1 MNRTTSPLLALFILW
16 LAAIPALAQETM
28 EAPVDSILNWRVI
41 GPDLYTAGQPGPEH
55 MAALKAQGIDTIVS
69 LATPSDANVQ
79 EANQAAALGMSF
91 VSIPFGDDGP
101 TPDDVEW
108 FNGVMQAQEGKTVL
122 VHCNTNSRA
131 STFTFLYRV
140 LVEGI
145 DPEVAMADVKT
156 VFDPA
161 QSATWSNLI
170 DQVLSDTTEAAEAAV
185 VIQPGAPG
193 QEGTVIEDA
202 DVLSLGLGT
211 HTEADVA
218 FMQGMIHHHA
228 QAIEMVELMDGR
240 TNARDLI
247 MLGKRIDISQQSEIK
262 LMVNWLKERDEDV
275 PTMHPTGD
283 GDHGHGEHAGH
294 QMDQP
299 MMPGMLSAN
308 QMQQLRDSEGTEF
321 YRLWLTFMIQ
331 HHEGALTMVDEL
343 FSNPGA
349 GQNQDIFHFASEVDI
364 DQRIEILR
372 MHQMLASV
380 SSN

>member
-1 MNRTTSPLLALFILW
+1 MNRTISSFVVLLVLW
-16 LAAIPALAQETM
+16 LAAVPVLAQESM

-41 GPDLYTAGQPGPEH
+41 SSDLYTAGQPGPQH

-69 LATPSDANVQ
+69 LATPSEANVW
-79 EANQAAALGMSF
+79 EANHAEALGMSF
-91 VSIPFGDDGP
+91 ASIPFGEDGP

-122 VHCNTNSRA
+122 VHCNSNRRA
-131 STFTFLYRV
+131 SAFTFLYRV
-140 LVEGI
+140 LVEGV
-145 DPEVAMADVKT
+145 DPDVAMADVKT

-161 QSATWSNLI
+161 QSATWSGLI
-170 DQVLSDTTEAAEAAV
+170 DQMLSDTTESAV
-185 VIQPGAPG
+185 IIQPGAPG
-193 QEGTVIEDA
+193 QEGTIIEDTNQ
-202 DVLSLGLGT
+202 LSLGLGT

-228 QAIEMVELMDGR
+228 QAIEMVSLMEGR
-240 TNARDLI
+240 TNARDLT

-262 LMVNWLKERDEDV
+262 LMVNWLKERDEAV
-275 PTMHPTGD
+275 PMMHATGEEGHAH
-283 GDHGHGEHAGH
+283 GDHAGH

-299 MMPGMLSAN
+299 MMPGMLSAE
-308 QMQQLRDSEGTEF
+308 QMQQLHDSEGTDF
-321 YRLWLTFMIQ
+321 YRLWLLFMIQ

-343 FSNPGA
+343 FSSPGA

-372 MHQMLASV
+372 MQQMLATV

>member
-1 MNRTTSPLLALFILW
+1 MNRTISSFVALLVLW
-16 LAAIPALAQETM
+16 LAAVPVFAQESS

-41 GPDLYTAGQPGPEH
+41 SSDLYTAGQPGPQH

-69 LATPSDANVQ
+69 LATPSEANVR
-79 EANQAAALGMSF
+79 EANLAASLGMSF

-108 FNGVMQAQEGKTVL
+108 FKDVMQAQEGKTVL
-122 VHCNTNSRA
+122 VHCNTNRRA
-131 STFTFLYRV
+131 GVFTFLYRV
-140 LVEGI
+140 LVEGV
-145 DPEVAMADVKT
+145 DPEEAMADVKT

-161 QSATWSNLI
+161 QSATWSGLI
-170 DQVLSDTTEAAEAAV
+170 EQMLSDTTEAAV

-193 QEGTVIEDA
+193 QEGTIIEDA
-202 DVLSLGLGT
+202 DALSLGLGS
-211 HTEADVA
+211 HTPADVA

-228 QAIEMVELMDGR
+228 QAIEMVALMDGR

-262 LMVNWLKERDEDV
+262 LMVNWLKERNEEV
-275 PTMHPTGD
+275 PMMQTMD
-283 GDHGHGEHAGH
+283 GSDGNHAGH
-294 QMDQP
+294 SGHDMSQP
-299 MMPGMLSAN
+299 MMPGMLSAE
-308 QMQQLRDSEGTEF
+308 QMQQLRDSEGTAF
-321 YRLWLTFMIQ
+321 YRFWLGFMIQ

-372 MHQMLASV
+372 MQQMLATV

>member
-1 MNRTTSPLLALFILW
+1 MNRTISSFVALLVLW
-16 LAAIPALAQETM
+16 LAAVPVFAQESS

-41 GPDLYTAGQPGPEH
+41 SSDLYTAGQPGPQH

-69 LATPSDANVQ
+69 LATPSEANVR
-79 EANQAAALGMSF
+79 EANLAASLGMSF

-108 FNGVMQAQEGKTVL
+108 FNDVMQAQEGKTVL
-122 VHCNTNSRA
+122 VHCNTNRRA
-131 STFTFLYRV
+131 GVFTFLYRV
-140 LVEGI
+140 LVEGV
-145 DPEVAMADVKT
+145 DPEEAMADVKT

-161 QSATWSNLI
+161 QSATWSGLI
-170 DQVLSDTTEAAEAAV
+170 EQMLSDTTEAAV

-193 QEGTVIEDA
+193 QEGTIIEDA
-202 DVLSLGLGT
+202 DALSLGLGS
-211 HTEADVA
+211 HTPADVA

-228 QAIEMVELMDGR
+228 QAIEMVALMDGR

-247 MLGKRIDISQQSEIK
+247 MLGKRIDISQQFEIK
-262 LMVNWLKERDEDV
+262 LMVNWLKERNEKV
-275 PTMHPTGD
+275 PMMQTMD
-283 GDHGHGEHAGH
+283 GSDGNHAGH
-294 QMDQP
+294 SGHDMSQP
-299 MMPGMLSAN
+299 MMPGMLSAE
-308 QMQQLRDSEGTEF
+308 QMQQLRDSEGTAF
-321 YRLWLTFMIQ
+321 YRFWLGFMIQ

-372 MHQMLASV
+372 MQQMLATV

>member
-1 MNRTTSPLLALFILW
+1 MNRTISSFVALLVLW
-16 LAAIPALAQETM
+16 LAAVPVFAQESS

-41 GPDLYTAGQPGPEH
+41 SSDLYTAGQPGPQH

-69 LATPSDANVQ
+69 LATPSEANVR
-79 EANQAAALGMSF
+79 EANLAASLGMSF

-108 FNGVMQAQEGKTVL
+108 FKDVMQAQEGKTVL
-122 VHCNTNSRA
+122 VHCNTNRRA
-131 STFTFLYRV
+131 GVFTFLYRV
-140 LVEGI
+140 LVEGV
-145 DPEVAMADVKT
+145 DPEEAMADVKT
-156 VFDPA
+156 VFDPV
-161 QSATWSNLI
+161 QSATWSGLI
-170 DQVLSDTTEAAEAAV
+170 EQMLSDTTEAAV

-193 QEGTVIEDA
+193 QEGTIIEDA
-202 DVLSLGLGT
+202 DALSLGLGS
-211 HTEADVA
+211 HTPADVA

-228 QAIEMVELMDGR
+228 QAIEMVALMDGR

-262 LMVNWLKERDEDV
+262 LMVNWLKERNEEV
-275 PTMHPTGD
+275 PMMQTMD
-283 GDHGHGEHAGH
+283 GSDGNHAGH
-294 QMDQP
+294 SGHDMSQP
-299 MMPGMLSAN
+299 MMPGMLSAE
-308 QMQQLRDSEGTEF
+308 QMQQLRDSEGTAF
-321 YRLWLTFMIQ
+321 YRFWLGFMIQ

-372 MHQMLASV
+372 MQQMLATV

>member
-1 MNRTTSPLLALFILW
+1 MNRTISSFVALLVLW
-16 LAAIPALAQETM
+16 LAAVPVFAQESS

-41 GPDLYTAGQPGPEH
+41 SSDLYTAGQPGPQH

-69 LATPSDANVQ
+69 LATPSEANVR
-79 EANQAAALGMSF
+79 EANLAASLGMSF

-108 FNGVMQAQEGKTVL
+108 FNDVMQAQEGKTVL
-122 VHCNTNSRA
+122 VHCNTNRRA
-131 STFTFLYRV
+131 GVFTFLYRV
-140 LVEGI
+140 LVEGV
-145 DPEVAMADVKT
+145 DPEEAMADVKT

-161 QSATWSNLI
+161 QSATWSGLI
-170 DQVLSDTTEAAEAAV
+170 EQMLSDTTEAAV

-193 QEGTVIEDA
+193 QEGTIIEDA
-202 DVLSLGLGT
+202 DALSLGLGS
-211 HTEADVA
+211 HTPADVA

-228 QAIEMVELMDGR
+228 QAIEMVALMDGR

-262 LMVNWLKERDEDV
+262 LMVNWLKERNEKV
-275 PTMHPTGD
+275 PMMQTMD
-283 GDHGHGEHAGH
+283 GSDGNHAGH
-294 QMDQP
+294 SGHDMSQP
-299 MMPGMLSAN
+299 MMPGMLSAE
-308 QMQQLRDSEGTEF
+308 QMQQLRDSEGTAF
-321 YRLWLTFMIQ
+321 YRFWLGFMIQ

-372 MHQMLASV
+372 MQQMLATV

>member
-1 MNRTTSPLLALFILW
+1 MNRTISSFVALLVLW
-16 LAAIPALAQETM
+16 LAAVPVFAQESS
-28 EAPVDSILNWRVI
+28 EAPVDSILNWRVLSS
-41 GPDLYTAGQPGPEH
+41 DLYTAGQPGPQH

-69 LATPSDANVQ
+69 LATPSEANVR
-79 EANQAAALGMSF
+79 EANLAASLGMSF

-108 FNGVMQAQEGKTVL
+108 FNDVMQAQEGKTVL
-122 VHCNTNSRA
+122 VHCNANRRA
-131 STFTFLYRV
+131 GVFTFLYRV
-140 LVEGI
+140 LVEGV
-145 DPEVAMADVKT
+145 DPEEAMADVKT

-161 QSATWSNLI
+161 QSATWSGLI
-170 DQVLSDTTEAAEAAV
+170 EQMLSDTTEAAV

-193 QEGTVIEDA
+193 QEGTIIEDA
-202 DVLSLGLGT
+202 DALSLGLGS
-211 HTEADVA
+211 HTPADVA

-228 QAIEMVELMDGR
+228 QAIEMVALMDGR

-262 LMVNWLKERDEDV
+262 LMVNWLKERNEEV
-275 PTMHPTGD
+275 PMIQTMD
-283 GDHGHGEHAGH
+283 GSDGNHAGH
-294 QMDQP
+294 SGHDMSQP
-299 MMPGMLSAN
+299 MMPGMLSAE
-308 QMQQLRDSEGTEF
+308 QMQQLRDSEGTAF
-321 YRLWLTFMIQ
+321 YRFWLGFMIQ

-372 MHQMLASV
+372 MQQMLATV

>member
-1 MNRTTSPLLALFILW
+1 MNRTISSFVALLVLW
-16 LAAIPALAQETM
+16 LDAVPVFAQEST

-41 GPDLYTAGQPGPEH
+41 SSDLYTAGQPGPQH

-69 LATPSDANVQ
+69 LATPSEANVR
-79 EANQAAALGMSF
+79 EANQAASLGMSF

-108 FNGVMQAQEGKTVL
+108 FNDVMQAQEGKTVL
-122 VHCNTNSRA
+122 VHCNTNRRA
-131 STFTFLYRV
+131 GVFTFLYRV
-140 LVEGI
+140 LVEGV
-145 DPEVAMADVKT
+145 DPEEAMADVKT

-161 QSATWSNLI
+161 QSATWSGLI
-170 DQVLSDTTEAAEAAV
+170 EQMLSDTTEAAV

-193 QEGTVIEDA
+193 QEGTIIEDA
-202 DVLSLGLGT
+202 DALSLGLGS
-211 HTEADVA
+211 HTPADVA

-275 PTMHPTGD
+275 PMMHAMGGSD
-283 GDHGHGEHAGH
+283 GEHAGH
-294 QMDQP
+294 AGHDMAQP
-299 MMPGMLSAN
+299 MMPGMLSAE
-308 QMQQLRDSEGTEF
+308 QMQQLRDSEGTKF

-372 MHQMLASV
+372 MQQMLATV

>member
-1 MNRTTSPLLALFILW
+1 MNRTISSFVALLVLW
-16 LAAIPALAQETM
+16 LAAVPVFAQESS
-28 EAPVDSILNWRVI
+28 EAPVDSILNWRVLSS
-41 GPDLYTAGQPGPEH
+41 DLYTAGQPGPQH

-69 LATPSDANVQ
+69 LATPSEANVR
-79 EANQAAALGMSF
+79 EANLAASLGMSF

-108 FNGVMQAQEGKTVL
+108 FNDVMQAQEGKTVL
-122 VHCNTNSRA
+122 VHCNANRRA
-131 STFTFLYRV
+131 GVFTFLYRV
-140 LVEGI
+140 LVEGV
-145 DPEVAMADVKT
+145 DPEEAMADVKT

-161 QSATWSNLI
+161 QSAMWSGLI
-170 DQVLSDTTEAAEAAV
+170 EQMLSDTTEAAV

-193 QEGTVIEDA
+193 QEGTIIEDA
-202 DVLSLGLGT
+202 DALSLGLGS
-211 HTEADVA
+211 HTPADVA

-228 QAIEMVELMDGR
+228 QAIEMVALMDGR

-262 LMVNWLKERDEDV
+262 LMVNWLKERNEEV
-275 PTMHPTGD
+275 PMIQTMD
-283 GDHGHGEHAGH
+283 GSDGNHAGH
-294 QMDQP
+294 SGHDMSQP
-299 MMPGMLSAN
+299 MMPGMLSAE
-308 QMQQLRDSEGTEF
+308 QMQQLRDSEGTAF
-321 YRLWLTFMIQ
+321 YRFWLGFMIQ

-372 MHQMLASV
+372 MQQMLATV

>member
-1 MNRTTSPLLALFILW
+1 MNRTISSFVALLVLW
-16 LAAIPALAQETM
+16 LAAVPVFAQESS

-41 GPDLYTAGQPGPEH
+41 SSDLYTAGQPGPQH

-69 LATPSDANVQ
+69 LATPSEANVR
-79 EANQAAALGMSF
+79 EANLAASLGMSF

-108 FNGVMQAQEGKTVL
+108 FNDVMQAQEGKTVL
-122 VHCNTNSRA
+122 VHCNTNRRA
-131 STFTFLYRV
+131 GVFTFLYRV
-140 LVEGI
+140 LVEGV
-145 DPEVAMADVKT
+145 DPEEAMADVKT
-156 VFDPA
+156 VFDPV
-161 QSATWSNLI
+161 QSATWSGLI
-170 DQVLSDTTEAAEAAV
+170 EQMLSDTTEAAV

-193 QEGTVIEDA
+193 QEGTIIEDA
-202 DVLSLGLGT
+202 DALSLGLGS
-211 HTEADVA
+211 HTPADVA

-228 QAIEMVELMDGR
+228 QAIEMVALMDGR

-262 LMVNWLKERDEDV
+262 LMVNWLKERNEEV
-275 PTMHPTGD
+275 PMMQTMD
-283 GDHGHGEHAGH
+283 GSDGNHAGH
-294 QMDQP
+294 SGHDMSQP
-299 MMPGMLSAN
+299 MMPGMLSAE
-308 QMQQLRDSEGTEF
+308 QMQQLRDSEGTAF
-321 YRLWLTFMIQ
+321 YRFWLGFMIQ

-372 MHQMLASV
+372 MQQMLATV

>member
-1 MNRTTSPLLALFILW
+1 MNRTTSSFFVLFLLWI
-16 LAAIPALAQETM
+16 AAFPAIAQESV

-41 GPDLYTAGQPGPEH
+41 DSDLFTSGQPGMEH
-55 MAALKAQGIDTIVS
+55 MAALKAQGVDTIIS
-69 LATPSDANVQ
+69 LATPSDANLR

-122 VHCNTNSRA
+122 VHCNTNRRA
-131 STFTFLYRV
+131 SAFTFLYRV
-140 LVEGI
+140 LVEGV
-145 DPEVAMADVKT
+145 DPEVAMADVKM

-161 QSATWSNLI
+161 QSSTWSNLI
-170 DQVLSDTTEAAEAAV
+170 DQMLSDTTEAAV

-193 QEGTVIEDA
+193 EEGTLIEDPDA
-202 DVLSLGLGT
+202 LSLGLGT
-211 HTEADVA
+211 HTQADVE

-228 QAIEMVELMDGR
+228 QAIEMVELMEGR
-240 TNARDLI
+240 TNARDLL

-262 LMVNWLKERDEDV
+262 LMIGWLEERDEEV
-275 PTMHPTGD
+275 PMMHSGGD
-283 GDHGHGEHAGH
+283 AAHMHGDHTNHD
-294 QMDQP
+294 MDQP
-299 MMPGMLSAN
+299 MMPGMLSAE
-308 QMQQLRDSEGTEF
+308 QMQLLRDSESTEF
-321 YRLWLTFMIQ
+321 YRYWLTFMIQ

-343 FSNPGA
+343 FDNPGA

-372 MHQMLASV
+372 MRQMLSTV

>member
-1 MNRTTSPLLALFILW
+1 MNRTISSFVALLVLW
-16 LAAIPALAQETM
+16 LAAVPVFAQESS

-41 GPDLYTAGQPGPEH
+41 SSDLYTAGQPGPQH

-69 LATPSDANVQ
+69 LATPSEANVR
-79 EANQAAALGMSF
+79 EANLAASLGMSF

-108 FNGVMQAQEGKTVL
+108 FNDVMQAQEGKTVL
-122 VHCNTNSRA
+122 VHCNTNRRA
-131 STFTFLYRV
+131 GVFTFLYRV
-140 LVEGI
+140 LVEGV
-145 DPEVAMADVKT
+145 DPEEAMADVKT

-161 QSATWSNLI
+161 QSATWSGLI
-170 DQVLSDTTEAAEAAV
+170 EQMLSDTTEAAV

-193 QEGTVIEDA
+193 QEGTIIEDA
-202 DVLSLGLGT
+202 DALSLGLGS
-211 HTEADVA
+211 HTPADVA

-228 QAIEMVELMDGR
+228 QAIEMVALMDGR

-262 LMVNWLKERDEDV
+262 LMVNWLKERNEEV
-275 PTMHPTGD
+275 PMMQTMD
-283 GDHGHGEHAGH
+283 GSDGNHAGH
-294 QMDQP
+294 SGHDMSQP
-299 MMPGMLSAN
+299 MMPGMLSAE
-308 QMQQLRDSEGTEF
+308 QMQQLRDSEGTAF
-321 YRLWLTFMIQ
+321 YRFWLGFMIQ

-372 MHQMLASV
+372 MQQMLATV